1 MIGGQLGLADR
12 LRPIGLRF
20 GIGLALV
27 ASAIAIYLLITLER
41 SELVEA
47 TNSYDNYWVGHQ
59 LQAEL
64 QQLIVEVVRAEH
76 GDPGATFETV
86 QLRLDVLVGRRTMA
100 IEGALGNDFAG
111 VPEFSEAMT
120 KLGAALNEAD
130 AAMATRGSAS
140 LSEVAARIRRA
151 LTPIEAPVRDLR
163 PAIRTFYAESN
174 DRVQRRLTSYLTAI
188 VGLLALSA
196 AGVLLFVLLYARQHR
211 RLRESEETFRA
222 AFDRAGAGIAHLSSG
237 GRWLRVNATLCRLAG
252 READE
257 LLKCDIRVLLPE
269 LGPFA
274 DLIAPLVNGE
284 RAVLDIERNYHGGEG
299 THRHAAF
306 TFSLVHKPS
315 GAVDYVILVMEDVS
329 ERRSIEAQLHQAQK
343 MEAVGQLTGG
353 VAHDFNN
360 LLGIIVGNLG
370 MLEPHLPSHVEARH
384 HLACAL
390 AAAER
395 GATLTRRLLAFSRR
409 QTLLPEATDVRRL
422 VQEVITLLKPIL
434 GETIDVRA
442 QMSVAPLFAMV
453 DQSQLETALLN
464 LAINARDAM
473 ANGGTLV
480 IATAS
485 LERKGGE
492 ASEDL
497 GPGRYVVISV
507 MDTGTGMSAE
517 VAERAFEPFFTTKDI
532 GKGSGLGL
540 SMVYGFVKQ
549 SGGHVRID
557 SAPGR
562 GTTVRLYLPALM
574 APALNLPDEVR

>member
-1 MIGGQLGLADR
+1 MIGGRRGLADR

-27 ASAIAIYLLITLER
+27 ATAIAVYLLISLER

-59 LQAEL
+59 IQAEL

-86 QLRLDVLVGRRTMA
+86 QLRLDVLVSRRTMA

-120 KLGAALNEAD
+120 KLGAALDEAD
-130 AAMATRGSAS
+130 AAMATRNSTT
-140 LSEVAARIRRA
+140 LPEVAARIRRA
-151 LTPIEAPVRDLR
+151 LAPIEAPVRDLR
-163 PAIRTFYAESN
+163 PAIRAFYAESN
-174 DRVQRRLTSYLTAI
+174 DRVQRRLSSYLTAI
-188 VGLLALSA
+188 VGLLALG
-196 AGVLLFVLLYARQHR
+196 AGGALLFVLLYARQHR

-222 AFDRAGAGIAHLSSG
+222 TFDRAGVGIAHLSPG
-237 GRWLRVNATLCRLAG
+237 GRWLRVNATLCQLAG
-252 READE
+252 RDLDE

-269 LGPFA
+269 LGEFA
-274 DLIAPLVNGE
+274 RLIAPLVQGE
-284 RAVLDIERNYHGGEG
+284 RTVLDLESSYQGAGGAL
-299 THRHAAF
+299 RHAAF
-306 TFSLVHKPS
+306 TFSLVNKTS

-329 ERRSIEAQLHQAQK
+329 DRRSIEAQLHQAQK

-360 LLGIIVGNLG
+360 LLGIIVGNLD
-370 MLEPHLPSHVEARH
+370 MLEPHLPPTAEARH
-384 HLACAL
+384 HLARAL

-434 GETIDVRA
+434 GEVIEVRA
-442 QMSVAPLFAMV
+442 RMSAQPLIAMV
-453 DQSQLETALLN
+453 DQSQLETALVN

-473 ANGGTLV
+473 ANGGRLD
-480 IATAS
+480 IAADL
-485 LERKGGE
+485 LEHRSGE
-492 ASEDL
+492 AGDGL

-507 MDTGTGMSAE
+507 TDTGAGMRAD

-549 SGGHVRID
+549 SGGHVRLE
-557 SAPGR
+557 STPGR
-562 GTTVRLYLPALM
+562 GTTVRLYLPAEA
-574 APALNLPDEVR
+574 APALKVMEEVR